1 MKWFKNMKIGARLI
15 VGFSLV
21 ALITG
26 FVGMFGVYNLNST
39 NDKYSKLYTNYGI
52 PLGSIAKASIQYQHI
67 RVELRNIVLA
77 NTNEKRE
84 EIAKKIENNNNEM
97 QNELLKF
104 KDSLQTKEEK
114 LAYENLQKAL
124 VEYKPAEE
132 QIVKA
137 ATIGNLKE
145 ANTILEADASAK
157 LVTNVM
163 QYIDELFKLKDD
175 NGKGL
180 SQDYTTQAQRMIVLV
195 IGIVVM
201 GILIAMSLGIII
213 SRMISKPV
221 IAMVGV
227 AQKVAEGDLRVEIDY
242 ESKDEV
248 GILAN
253 AFRKMT
259 TNLNEVMYNISVAA
273 EQVSAGSTQL
283 SDSSMALSQGATEQA
298 SSISELSASIEE
310 IASQTK
316 VNADNAKEANRI
328 TEATK
333 LSATEGN
340 DQMKEMLKAMADI
353 NEASMNISKIIKVI
367 DDIAFQTNILAL
379 NAAVEA
385 ARAGQHGKGFAVVA
399 EEVRNLAARSSNAAK
414 ETTAMIEG
422 SIKKSEGGTKIAN
435 ETALA
440 LNSIVDKIASVA
452 DLIGNIDIASN
463 EQAAGI
469 EQINQGI
476 LQVTSVVQTNSATS
490 EESAAA
496 SEELASQA
504 ILLEDQVAKF
514 KIQKMDKSILYSE
527 YDRPQQRE
535 VVTSNSKD
543 KTSNFDRST
552 MKITLG
558 DKDFGKY

>member
-1 MKWFKNMKIGARLI
+1 MKIGARLI